1 VSQGHFLFFQYP
13 KAVIHGGGGVSM
25 NPDTQNAYDWED
37 GPTEAFAVFFFPFCC
52 VTSIFFGLSCPS
64 QVGLKFLVT
73 D

>member
-37 GPTEAFAVFFFPFCC
+37 GPTESFAVFFFLF
-52 VTSIFFGLSCPS
+52 VVSLLFFLGYHVQAKS
-64 QVGLKFLVT
+64 V
-73 D
+73 